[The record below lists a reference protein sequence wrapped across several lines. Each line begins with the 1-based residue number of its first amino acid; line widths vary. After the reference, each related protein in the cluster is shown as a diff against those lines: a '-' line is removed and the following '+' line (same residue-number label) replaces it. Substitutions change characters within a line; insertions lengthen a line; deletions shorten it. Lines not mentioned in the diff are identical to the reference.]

1 MRAIALALRHRDL
14 RLMLSA
20 ELVSL
25 TGDWAL
31 EVGLAYCVYT
41 LTSSTLASAL
51 MLIASFAPQI
61 VLGSLAGVLVDRWDP
76 RRTMVVADA
85 LLAVG
90 LLPLLAVHRP
100 GQVWIVY
107 AVAAWA
113 GCAHPF
119 FTASARCI
127 LPRIVDD
134 RQLLTA
140 NALNGQNAVLSRLA
154 GAAIG
159 CAGAPAPGVGF
170 NRICAATISAGP
182 PRPVLAVTLRVTP
195 QYRT

>member
-140 NALNGQNAVLSRLA
+140 NALNGQNGWPAPRSAVLLPPPGDRTARASR
-154 GAAIG
+154 
-159 CAGAPAPGVGF
+159 
-170 NRICAATISAGP
+170 R
-182 PRPVLAVTLRVTP
+182 
-195 QYRT
+195 